1 MLHRFHSSRILFT
14 FLFFVHILFA
24 QTSPDS
30 LITITAVGDV
40 MLGSTFPRGSLLSP
54 NDSLMLREVTP
65 ILAAADI
72 AIGNLEGPLIDG
84 GTSTKCGPKST
95 NCYAFRMPTRYA
107 SLLKNAGF
115 DLLSIANN
123 HAMDFGLEGRRSTM
137 QALES
142 VGIKFSGAVGDI
154 ASVNVKRSNVAF
166 IAFSYDDDSY
176 NLNKLAESK
185 RVIEALARKHDIVIV
200 SFHGGAEGASKQHV
214 PHGHEYFL
222 GEDRGDLRMFT
233 HAAVDAGADL
243 ILGHGPHVV
252 RGMEMYKDRLIAYS
266 LGNFATYG
274 RFTLTGPNGIALM
287 IEVHLDSE
295 GKFHSGLIHPIQQ
308 DNLGPHLDSSKTV
321 IPVLRQLSFEDFGT
335 NGIDVDQEGRLI
347 RRE

>member
-1 MLHRFHSSRILFT
+1 MRHYLLLSRIIFT
-14 FLFFVHILFA
+14 FLFFALDIFA
-24 QTSPDS
+24 QTSPDT

-40 MLGSTFPRGSLLSP
+40 MLGSTFPRGSMLSP

-65 ILAAADI
+65 ILAAADL
-72 AIGNLEGPLIDG
+72 AFGNLEGPLIDG

-107 SLLKNAGF
+107 QLLRNAGF

-137 QALES
+137 QALDR
-142 VGIKFSGAVGDI
+142 VGIKFSGVVGDI
-154 ASVNVKRSNVAF
+154 ANVNVKQKNVAL

-214 PHGHEYFL
+214 PHGHEFFL
-222 GEDRGDLRMFT
+222 GEDRGDLRTFT
-233 HAAVDAGADL
+233 HAAIDAGADL

-274 RFTLTGPNGIALM
+274 RFTLTGPNGISL
-287 IEVHLDSE
+287 ILEVHLNSE
-295 GKFHSGLIHPIQQ
+295 GKFLSGKIHPIHQ
-308 DNLGPHLDSSKTV
+308 DDLGPHHDSLKTV
-321 IPVLRQLSFEDFGT
+321 LPILRQLSLEDFGAD
-335 NGIDVDQEGRLI
+335 GIDVDAEGRLI